1 MEIKHFKLTNGE
13 EVICEVVEW
22 DNEETRDIVIRKAL
36 RIEPK
41 QKAEQDDIS
50 YKYYTFHPWMAMQNS
65 IDELQTLNSDHVI
78 SVAAPSSVAMEYFGS
93 VVEEVSALSEGPE
106 IYDISEEIYF
116 DSASADEIQLH

>member
-22 DNEETRDIVIRKAL
+22 DNEESRDIVIRKAL

-41 QKAEQDDIS
+41 QKSATDDIS

-65 IDELQTLNSDHVI
+65 IDQLQTLNSDHVI
-78 SVAAPSSVAMEYFGS
+78 SVAAPSSVAMEYFDD
-93 VVEEVSALSEGPE
+93 VVQEVSALSDGPE
-106 IYDISEEIYF
+106 IYDMAEEITF
-116 DSASADEIQLH
+116 DSASDNEIQIH

>member
-22 DNEETRDIVIRKAL
+22 DNDETRDIVIRKAL

-41 QKAEQDDIS
+41 QKSSDDDVS

-78 SVAAPSSVAMEYFGS
+78 SVAAPSNVAMEYFGS

-106 IYDISEEIYF
+106 IYDTSEEIYF
-116 DSASADEIQLH
+116 DSALDDEIQLH